1 MFAGPAQGRPMRL
14 ELTGDTE
21 NAHSSGVAGSGV
33 AGASGGSQHQHQLQW
48 SENG

>member
-21 NAHSSGVAGSGV
+21 NAHSSGVAGSGI
-33 AGASGGSQHQHQLQW
+33 AGASGGSQHQCQLQR